1 MKKEEKI
8 FERAFTNY
16 VDMKAPSR
24 FDFGNSPLLI
34 TELYL
39 SDC

>member
-24 FDFGNSPLLI
+24 FDFGNSP
-34 TELYL
+34 Y
-39 SDC
+39 